1 MKILYVTDHRQ
12 IAIASGGFISDYLN
26 DLTFFGLKELFG
38 DDVVDSTPIISLYKE
53 YKDQIHPMYLWG
65 GMTSF
70 WLLDKNTADRSDIK
84 EKIQD
89 KYYDLIIYGAIKR
102 CRDYYDLVSKVYPDN
117 KVILLDGN
125 DDSEVDQ
132 LYQKH
137 LYFKRELRHDHK
149 NLLPITFSYPTHYLA
164 KPNKNKTQQY
174 GTVIPGRKETYVFDN
189 EKDYFEDY
197 QKSYYG
203 VTSKKAGWDC
213 MRHYEIMGNYCLPYF
228 PDMKD
233 CPKNTLFNFPK
244 ELIIEGTELAS
255 NFDINEYYRI
265 LDSIYD
271 YTKNNLTTKAIAQY
285 IIDKVQ

>member
-137 LYFKRELRHDHK
+137 LYFKRELRQDHK

-255 NFDINEYYRI
+255 NFDIDEYYRI

-285 IIDKVQ
+285 IIDKV

>member
-38 DDVVDSTPIISLYKE
+38 DDVIDSTPIISLYKE

-70 WLLDKNTADRSDIK
+70 WLLDKNTADRSNIK

-137 LYFKRELRHDHK
+137 LYFKRELRQDHK

-255 NFDINEYYRI
+255 NFDIDEYYRI

-271 YTKNNLTTKAIAQY
+271 YTKNN
-285 IIDKVQ
+285 

>member
-70 WLLDKNTADRSDIK
+70 WLLDKNTADRSNIK

-137 LYFKRELRHDHK
+137 LYFKRELRQDHK

-255 NFDINEYYRI
+255 NFDIDEYYRI

-285 IIDKVQ
+285 IIDKV

>member
-53 YKDQIHPMYLWG
+53 YKEQIHPMYLWG

-70 WLLDKNTADRSDIK
+70 WLLDKNTADRSNIK

-137 LYFKRELRHDHK
+137 LYFKRELRQDHK

-174 GTVIPGRKETYVFDN
+174 GTVIPGRKETYVFNN

-255 NFDINEYYRI
+255 NFDIDEYYRI

>member
-174 GTVIPGRKETYVFDN
+174 GTVIPGKKETYVFDN

-255 NFDINEYYRI
+255 NFDIDEYYRI

-285 IIDKVQ
+285 IIDKV

>member
-102 CRDYYDLVSKVYPDN
+102 CRDYYDLVSKVYPEN

-137 LYFKRELRHDHK
+137 LYFKRELRQDHK

-255 NFDINEYYRI
+255 NFDIDEYYRI

-285 IIDKVQ
+285 IIDKV

>member
-38 DDVVDSTPIISLYKE
+38 DNVVDSTPIISLYKE
-53 YKDQIHPMYLWG
+53 YKEQIHPMYLWG

-70 WLLDKNTADRSDIK
+70 WLLDKNTADRSNIK

-137 LYFKRELRHDHK
+137 LYFKRELRQDHK

-174 GTVIPGRKETYVFDN
+174 GTVIPGRKETYVFNN

-255 NFDINEYYRI
+255 NFDIDEYYRI

>member
-70 WLLDKNTADRSDIK
+70 WLLEKNTADRSNIK

-137 LYFKRELRHDHK
+137 LYFKRELRQDHK

-255 NFDINEYYRI
+255 NFDIDEYYRI

-285 IIDKVQ
+285 IIDKV

>member
-70 WLLDKNTADRSDIK
+70 WLLDKNTADRSNIK

-137 LYFKRELRHDHK
+137 LYFKRELRQDHK

-255 NFDINEYYRI
+255 NFDIDEYYRI

>member
-255 NFDINEYYRI
+255 NFDIDEYYRI

-285 IIDKVQ
+285 IIDKV

>member
-70 WLLDKNTADRSDIK
+70 WLLDKNTADRSNIK

-102 CRDYYDLVSKVYPDN
+102 CRVYYDLVSKVYPDN

-137 LYFKRELRHDHK
+137 LYFKRELRQDHK

-174 GTVIPGRKETYVFDN
+174 GTVIPGKKETYVFDN

-255 NFDINEYYRI
+255 NFDIDEYYRI

-285 IIDKVQ
+285 IIDKV

>member
-70 WLLDKNTADRSDIK
+70 WLLDKNTADSSNIK

-137 LYFKRELRHDHK
+137 LYFKRELRQDHK

-255 NFDINEYYRI
+255 NFDIDEYYRI

-285 IIDKVQ
+285 IIDKV

>member
-38 DDVVDSTPIISLYKE
+38 DDVIDSTPIISLYKE

-137 LYFKRELRHDHK
+137 LYFKRELRQDHK

-213 MRHYEIMGNYCLPYF
+213 MRHYEIMGIYCLPYF

-255 NFDINEYYRI
+255 NFDIDEYYRI

-285 IIDKVQ
+285 IIDKV

>member
-1 MKILYVTDHRQ
+1 MKILYVSDHRQ

-38 DDVVDSTPIISLYKE
+38 DDVIDSTPIISLYKE

-70 WLLDKNTADRSDIK
+70 WLLDKNTADRSNIK

-137 LYFKRELRHDHK
+137 LYFKRELRQDHK

-255 NFDINEYYRI
+255 NFDIDEYYRI

-285 IIDKVQ
+285 IIDKV

>member
-38 DDVVDSTPIISLYKE
+38 DDVIDSTPIISLYKE

-70 WLLDKNTADRSDIK
+70 WLLDKNTADRSNIK

-137 LYFKRELRHDHK
+137 LYFKRELRQDHK

-174 GTVIPGRKETYVFDN
+174 GTVIPGKKETYVFDN

-255 NFDINEYYRI
+255 NFDIDEYYRI

-285 IIDKVQ
+285 IIDKV

>member
-1 MKILYVTDHRQ
+1 MKILYVTDHSQ

-53 YKDQIHPMYLWG
+53 YKEQIHPMYLWG

-70 WLLDKNTADRSDIK
+70 WLLEKNTADRSNIK

-137 LYFKRELRHDHK
+137 LYFKRELRQDHK

-174 GTVIPGRKETYVFDN
+174 GTVIPGRKETYVFNN

-255 NFDINEYYRI
+255 NFDIDEYYRI

>member
-285 IIDKVQ
+285 IIDKV

>member
-70 WLLDKNTADRSDIK
+70 WLLDKSNIK
-84 EKIQD
+84 EKIQY

-137 LYFKRELRHDHK
+137 LYFKRELRQDHK

-189 EKDYFEDY
+189 EKDYL
-197 QKSYYG
+197 KII
-203 VTSKKAGWDC
+203 KN
-213 MRHYEIMGNYCLPYF
+213 HIM
-228 PDMKD
+228 
-233 CPKNTLFNFPK
+233 
-244 ELIIEGTELAS
+244 E
-255 NFDINEYYRI
+255 
-265 LDSIYD
+265 
-271 YTKNNLTTKAIAQY
+271 
-285 IIDKVQ
+285 

>member
-70 WLLDKNTADRSDIK
+70 WLLDKNTSDRSDIK

>member
-70 WLLDKNTADRSDIK
+70 WLLDKNTADRSNIK
-84 EKIQD
+84 EKIQY
-89 KYYDLIIYGAIKR
+89 KYYYLIIYGAIKR

-137 LYFKRELRHDHK
+137 LYFKRELRQDHK

-255 NFDINEYYRI
+255 NFDIDEYYRI

-285 IIDKVQ
+285 IIDKV

>member
-38 DDVVDSTPIISLYKE
+38 DDVIDSTPIISLYKE

-70 WLLDKNTADRSDIK
+70 WLLDKNTADRSNIK

-137 LYFKRELRHDHK
+137 LYFKRELRQDHK

-255 NFDINEYYRI
+255 NFDIDEYYRI

-285 IIDKVQ
+285 IIDKV

>member
-38 DDVVDSTPIISLYKE
+38 DDVIDSTPIISLYKE

-70 WLLDKNTADRSDIK
+70 WLLDKNTADRSNIK

-137 LYFKRELRHDHK
+137 LYFKRELRQDHK

-255 NFDINEYYRI
+255 NFDIDEYYRI

>member
-38 DDVVDSTPIISLYKE
+38 DDVIDSTPIISLYKE

-137 LYFKRELRHDHK
+137 LYFKRELRQDHK

-255 NFDINEYYRI
+255 NFYIDEYYRI

-285 IIDKVQ
+285 IIDKV

>member
-38 DDVVDSTPIISLYKE
+38 DDVIDSTPIISLYKE

-70 WLLDKNTADRSDIK
+70 WLLDKNTADRSNIK

-137 LYFKRELRHDHK
+137 LYFKRELRQDHK

-255 NFDINEYYRI
+255 NLI
-265 LDSIYD
+265 LTNTI
-271 YTKNNLTTKAIAQY
+271 
-285 IIDKVQ
+285 V

>member
-70 WLLDKNTADRSDIK
+70 WLLDKNTADRSNIK

-137 LYFKRELRHDHK
+137 LYFKRELRQDHK

-213 MRHYEIMGNYCLPYF
+213 MRHYEITGNYCLPYF

-255 NFDINEYYRI
+255 NFDIDEYYRI

-285 IIDKVQ
+285 IIDKV

>member
-38 DDVVDSTPIISLYKE
+38 DDVIDSTPIISLYKE

-137 LYFKRELRHDHK
+137 LYFKRELRQDHK

-255 NFDINEYYRI
+255 NFDIDEYYRI

-285 IIDKVQ
+285 IIDKV

>member
-53 YKDQIHPMYLWG
+53 YKEQIHPMYLWG

-70 WLLDKNTADRSDIK
+70 WLLEKNTADRSNIK

-137 LYFKRELRHDHK
+137 LYFKRELRQDHK

-174 GTVIPGRKETYVFDN
+174 GTVIPGRKETYVFNN

-255 NFDINEYYRI
+255 NFDIDEYYRI

>member
-137 LYFKRELRHDHK
+137 LYFKRELRQDHK

-255 NFDINEYYRI
+255 NFDIDEYYRI
-265 LDSIYD
+265 LDGIYD